1 MWLQSFRAR
10 TGYKAVRQFLVSKTA
25 PFRSRKR
32 LPFGLENGSL
42 SVSKTNLHV
51 TTCANLNKMSLSSTY
66 RKHTHREHIL
76 SLPDT
81 YIGSIENSVE
91 EHYIV
96 EDDTFIAKTLNFNPG
111 FYKLIDEL
119 LVNAHDHVVRLR
131 QNKSETPV
139 KTINISSDGKT
150 FTIRNDGESIDVEK
164 HPEYGVYIPQLIFG
178 ELLTSTNY
186 DKDEKKLVG
195 GKNGYGVK
203 LVNIFS
209 QKFELTIVDAKRG
222 LKYNQAFENNM
233 SKIGTPT
240 VKPCKTK
247 PFVEIIWTPDFQ
259 KFGWTNSIPETL
271 LQVVKRR
278 VYDLAMTVGKDVKIT
293 WNDEHIKFKD
303 LSSYASWYLPKDA
316 SIITDNPQL
325 HWNIVLSD
333 SPTDKAFNVS
343 FVNGIWTRSGKH
355 VDEITNQVVNYF
367 VSHIETKKKIKV
379 KPALVRDSLAV
390 FIHCFVENPAF
401 SSQTKE
407 VLTSKTTCKLSDDF
421 LKKVVAK
428 LNIVEKVLEAQNIKD
443 AKDLKKTDGKKT
455 TKITGIP
462 KLDDAVL
469 AGSNRSHECTL
480 ILTEGDSA
488 KAMALSGLSQE
499 QRKLYGVF
507 PLRGK
512 LLNVKDM
519 TSKKIEA
526 TEEIANMKKI
536 IGLESGKKYKD
547 VKSLRYGSIL
557 IMTDQDYDGSHIR
570 GLLINMFHELWHQ
583 LIEIPGFITYMA
595 TPIVKA
601 TKASKTLSFYS
612 QYEYEEWK
620 KTNANWRVKYYK
632 GLGTSTRDEAK
643 EYFKSMN
650 VVKYTYS
657 DDSDKS
663 IELAFNKSM
672 ADNRK
677 EWLKTYSR
685 SDIVG
690 SEKEL
695 LYENFVNKDLIHF
708 SNYNLERSIPNVM
721 DGLKTSQRKILY
733 SALKRNLKSEIRVA
747 QFAGYVSEH
756 SGYHH
761 GEASLNDAIIGMAQD
776 YVGSNNLAWLVP
788 QGQFGTRLQGGNDAA
803 SPRYIHTYLQPYI
816 SSLVP
821 ADDLECLKYRD
832 DDGLPVEPEWYAP
845 ILPMLLVNGARGIG
859 TGYSTYIPQ
868 CNPANLLLGLQRWL
882 KKEVALTDINL
893 EPWYRGFTGTIEKSG
908 ADYTVKGNW
917 TIEKDMMTITELPVE
932 TWTSDYK
939 EWLDKQLTEGL
950 IKDYSDTSTDMTVSI
965 KVKLTGN
972 AEHTKV
978 LEKSLTSKIKL
989 TNMHAFDSECVINKY
1004 ESLHEILD
1012 EFSIIR
1018 LDLYKKRR
1026 EHCLAQMRAR
1036 LPFHENV
1043 VRFIEQQSQDTPLPD
1058 LRRKT
1063 REECDTLLEKQKF
1076 VKISD
1081 TYDYLMDLPIKSIT
1095 VTNARK
1101 HQADLESLRAKIAH
1115 LEKKTPESLWLD
1127 DLETFSSIYS
1137 KKK

>member
-1 MWLQSFRAR
+1 
-10 TGYKAVRQFLVSKTA
+10 
-25 PFRSRKR
+25 
-32 LPFGLENGSL
+32 
-42 SVSKTNLHV
+42 
-51 TTCANLNKMSLSSTY
+51 MSLAQTY

-81 YIGSIENSVE
+81 YIGSIENSTE

-96 EDDTFIAKTLNFNPG
+96 QDDSFAAKTLNFNPG

-131 QNKSETPV
+131 QNKSDNPV
-139 KTINISSDGKT
+139 KNINISSDGKT

-164 HPEYGVYIPQLIFG
+164 HPEYDVYIPQLIFG

-186 DKDEKKLVG
+186 DKEEKKLVG

-209 QKFELTIVDAKRG
+209 KKFELTIVDAKRS
-222 LKYNQAFENNM
+222 LKYNQTFENNM
-233 SKIGTPT
+233 SKVGPPT
-240 VKPCKTK
+240 VKACKTK
-247 PFVEIIWTPDFQ
+247 PFVEIIWTPDFT
-259 KFGWTNSIPETL
+259 KFGWTDSIPEPL
-271 LQVVKRR
+271 LQVVQRR

-293 WNDEHIKFKD
+293 WNDNHIKFKD
-303 LSSYASWYLPKDA
+303 LATYASWYLPKD
-316 SIITDNPQL
+316 STIIVDNPQL
-325 HWNIVLSD
+325 HWNIALSD

-355 VDEITNQVVNYF
+355 VDEITNQVVNF
-367 VSHIETKKKIKV
+367 IVTHIETKKKIKV

-407 VLTSKTTCKLSDDF
+407 VLTSKTSCKLSEDF
-421 LKKVVAK
+421 LKKAVAK
-428 LNIVEKVLEAQNIKD
+428 LGIVDKVLEAQNIKD

-455 TKITGIP
+455 SKISVP
-462 KLDDAVL
+462 KLDDATF
-469 AGSNRSHECTL
+469 AGTARSHECTL

-601 TKASKTLSFYS
+601 SKGTKTLAFYS
-612 QYEYEEWK
+612 QYDYEEWRK
-620 KTNANWRVKYYK
+620 ENPTWKVKYYK

-672 ADNRK
+672 SDNRK

-685 SDIVG
+685 ADILPAGDVT
-690 SEKEL
+690 
-695 LYENFVNKDLIHF
+695 YENFVNKDLIHF

-721 DGLKTSQRKILY
+721 DGLKTSQRKILF

-868 CNPANLLLGLQRWL
+868 CNPANLLLGIQRWL
-882 KKEVALTDINL
+882 KKEVKLEDINL
-893 EPWYRGFTGTIEKSG
+893 EPWYRGFTGSIEKSG
-908 ADYTVKGNW
+908 SDFTVKGKW
-917 TIEKDMMTITELPVE
+917 TVDKDVMTITELPVE
-932 TWTSDYK
+932 TWTADYK
-939 EWLDKQLTEGL
+939 EWLDKQVTEGT
-950 IKDYSDTSTDMTVSI
+950 IKDYTDTSTDMVVCI
-965 KVKLTGN
+965 KIKLTGTP
-972 AEHTKV
+972 EHLKII
-978 LEKSLTSKIKL
+978 EKSLTGKIKL
-989 TNMHAFDSECVINKY
+989 SNMHAFDSECVINKY

-1012 EFSIIR
+1012 EFSVIR

-1026 EHCLAQMRAR
+1026 AHCLEQMRAR

-1043 VRFIEQQSQDTPLPD
+1043 VRFIEQQSIDVPLPD

-1076 VKISD
+1076 AKISD
-1081 TYDYLMDLPIKSIT
+1081 SFDYLMDLPIKSIT

-1101 HQADLESLRAKIAH
+1101 HQSDLEALRGKIAD
-1115 LEKKTPESLWLD
+1115 LEKKTPEQLWLD
-1127 DLETFSSIYS
+1127 DLETFSGLYS

>member
-1 MWLQSFRAR
+1 MS
-10 TGYKAVRQFLVSKTA
+10 GRQEQCLVDKNNVWSKM
-25 PFRSRKR
+25 
-32 LPFGLENGSL
+32 
-42 SVSKTNLHV
+42 NLHV
-51 TTCANLNKMSLSSTY
+51 EMTPNLNEMSLSQTY

-81 YIGSIENSVE
+81 YIGSIENSTE

-96 EDDTFIAKTLNFNPG
+96 EAETFAAKTLDFNPG

-131 QNKSETPV
+131 QKKSTNPV
-139 KTINISSDGKT
+139 KNINISSDGKT

-164 HPEYGVYIPQLIFG
+164 HPDYGVYIPQLIFG

-209 QKFELTIVDAKRG
+209 KKFELTIVDGKRE
-222 LKYNQAFENNM
+222 LKYNQIFEDNM

-247 PFVEIIWTPDFQ
+247 SYVEIVWTPDFA
-259 KFGWTNSIPETL
+259 KFGWTDHIPEQL
-271 LQVVKRR
+271 LQVVQRR
-278 VYDLAMTVGKDVKIT
+278 VYDLAMTVGNGVKIT
-293 WNDEHIKFKD
+293 WCDATIRFRD
-303 LSSYASWYLPKDA
+303 ITTYASWYLPKDA
-316 SIITDNPQL
+316 TIVTDNPQL
-325 HWNIVLSD
+325 NWHVALSD

-355 VDEITNQVVNYF
+355 VDEITNQVVSHF
-367 VSHIETKKKIKV
+367 VSYIEAKKKIKV
-379 KPALVRDSLAV
+379 KPGLVRDSLGV

-407 VLTSKTTCKLSDDF
+407 VMTSKVTCKLSEDF
-421 LKKVVAK
+421 LKKAVAK
-428 LNIVEKVLEAQNIKD
+428 LSLVDKVLEAQNLKD

-455 TKITGIP
+455 TRITGIP
-462 KLDDAVL
+462 KLDDAGY
-469 AGSNRSHECTL
+469 AGTNRSHECTL

-536 IGLESGKKYKD
+536 LGLEAGKKYKD
-547 VKSLRYGSIL
+547 VKSLRYGSVL

-601 TKASKTLSFYS
+601 SKGSKTLSFYS
-612 QYEYEEWK
+612 QYEYDEWK

-657 DDSDKS
+657 EKSDPS

-672 ADNRK
+672 SDNRK

-685 SDIVG
+685 ADIVG
-690 SEKEL
+690 ADKEL
-695 LYENFVNKDLIHF
+695 LYEDFVNKDLIHF

-721 DGLKTSQRKILY
+721 DGLKTSQRKILF

-821 ADDLECLKYRD
+821 GDDLECLKYRD

-868 CNPANLLLGLQRWL
+868 CNPNHLLVGLQRWL
-882 KKEVALTDINL
+882 KKEVKLEDINL
-893 EPWYRGFTGTIEKSG
+893 EPWYRGFTGSIEKSG
-908 ADYTVKGNW
+908 SDYTVKGKW
-917 TIEKDMMTITELPVE
+917 SVEKDTMTITELPVE

-939 EWLDKQLTEGL
+939 EWLDKQATDGT
-950 IKDYSDTSTDMTVSI
+950 IKDYSDTSTDMNVCI
-965 KVKLTGN
+965 KIKLTGN
-972 AEHTKV
+972 AEHLKMI
-978 LEKSLTSKIKL
+978 EKSLTSKIKL
-989 TNMHAFDSECVINKY
+989 SNMQAFDSECVINKY
-1004 ESLHEILD
+1004 ETLHEILD
-1012 EFSIIR
+1012 EFSVIR
-1018 LDLYKKRR
+1018 LDLYKRR
-1026 EHCLAQMRAR
+1026 RAHCLAQMKAR
-1036 LPFHENV
+1036 LPFHENI
-1043 VRFIEQQSQDTPLPD
+1043 VRFIEQQSADTPLPD
-1058 LRRKT
+1058 LRRRT
-1063 REECDTLLEKQKF
+1063 REECDDLLEKQKF
-1076 VKISD
+1076 AKISE

-1095 VTNARK
+1095 TTNARK
-1101 HQADLESLRAKIAH
+1101 HQHDLETLRGKIAD
-1115 LEKKTPESLWLD
+1115 LEKKTPEQLWLD
-1127 DLETFSSIYS
+1127 DLETFSGIYS

>member
-1 MWLQSFRAR
+1 
-10 TGYKAVRQFLVSKTA
+10 
-25 PFRSRKR
+25 
-32 LPFGLENGSL
+32 
-42 SVSKTNLHV
+42 
-51 TTCANLNKMSLSSTY
+51 MSLSKTY

-81 YIGSIENSVE
+81 YVGSIENSTE
-91 EHYIV
+91 EHYVV
-96 EDDTFIAKTLNFNPG
+96 EADKFASKTLNFNPG

-131 QNKSETPV
+131 ERKSANPV
-139 KTINISSDGKT
+139 KNITISSDGKT
-150 FTIRNDGESIDVEK
+150 FTIRNDGESIDVEQ

-209 QKFELTIVDAKRG
+209 KQFQLTIVDSKRN
-222 LKYNQAFENNM
+222 LKYEQTFQNNM
-233 SKIGTPT
+233 SVIGTPT
-240 VKPCKTK
+240 VKACKTK
-247 PFVEIIWTPDFQ
+247 SYVEIVWTPDFK
-259 KFGWTNSIPETL
+259 KFGWTDTIPEPL
-271 LQVVKRR
+271 LQVVQRR

-293 WNDEHIKFKD
+293 WNDTHIKFKD
-303 LSSYASWYLPKDA
+303 LSTYASWYLPED
-316 SIITDNPQL
+316 STIVCDNPQL
-325 HWNIVLSD
+325 HWNIALSD

-355 VDEITNQVVNYF
+355 VDEITNQVVNF
-367 VSHIETKKKIKV
+367 IVTHIETKKKTKV

-390 FIHCFVENPAF
+390 FIHCFVENPSF

-407 VLTSKTTCKLSDDF
+407 VMTSKVSCKLSDDF
-421 LKKVVAK
+421 LKKVITK
-428 LNIVEKVLEAQNIKD
+428 LNVVEKVLEAQNVKD

-455 TKITGIP
+455 SKITGIP
-462 KLDDAVL
+462 KLDDAVM
-469 AGSNRSHECTL
+469 AGTTRSHECVL

-526 TEEIANMKKI
+526 TEEIANLKKI
-536 IGLESGKKYKD
+536 IGLESGKKYTD
-547 VKSLRYGSIL
+547 VKPLRYGSVL

-570 GLLINMFHELWHQ
+570 GLLINLFHELWHQ
-583 LIEIPGFITYMA
+583 LIQIPGFITYMS

-601 TKASKTLSFYS
+601 TKGSKVLSFYS

-620 KTNANWRVKYYK
+620 KANMNWRVKYYK

-650 VVKYTYS
+650 TVKYMYS
-657 DDSDKS
+657 DESDKA

-672 ADNRK
+672 ADQRK
-677 EWLKTYSR
+677 EWLKSYSR
-685 SDIVG
+685 SEIVG
-690 SEKEL
+690 SEKQL
-695 LYENFVNKDLIHF
+695 AYEDFVNKDLIHF

-721 DGLKTSQRKILY
+721 DGLKTSQRKILF

-747 QFAGYVSEH
+747 QFSGYVSEH

-776 YVGSNNLAWLVP
+776 FVGSNNLAWLVP

-816 SSLVP
+816 HSLIP
-821 ADDLECLKYRD
+821 SDDLECLKYRD

-845 ILPMLLVNGARGIG
+845 VLPMLLVNGARGIG

-868 CNPANLLLGLQRWL
+868 CNPHTLHEGLKRWL
-882 KKEVALTDINL
+882 KKEVKLTDIKL
-893 EPWYRGFTGTIEKSG
+893 EPWYRGFTGTIEQSG
-908 ADYTVKGNW
+908 PEFIVRGKW
-917 TIEKDMMTITELPVE
+917 TIDKDTMTITELPVE

-939 EWLDKQLTEGL
+939 EWLDKQLTENV
-950 IKDYSDTSTDMTVSI
+950 IKDYSDTSTDMQVAI
-965 KVKLTGN
+965 KIKLTGN
-972 AEHTKV
+972 AEHTKAI
-978 LEKSLTSKIKL
+978 EKSLTSKIKL

-1004 ESLHEILD
+1004 ETLHEILD
-1012 EFSIIR
+1012 EFVVIR

-1026 EHCLAQMRAR
+1026 KHCLEQMKAR

-1043 VRFIEQQSQDTPLPD
+1043 VRFIEQQSLDNPLPD

-1081 TYDYLMDLPIKSIT
+1081 SYDYLMDLPFKSIT

-1101 HQADLESLRAKIAH
+1101 HQADLEALKSKIEA
-1115 LEKKTPESLWLD
+1115 LEKKTPENLWLD
-1127 DLETFSSIYS
+1127 DLETLSF
-1137 KKK
+1137 K